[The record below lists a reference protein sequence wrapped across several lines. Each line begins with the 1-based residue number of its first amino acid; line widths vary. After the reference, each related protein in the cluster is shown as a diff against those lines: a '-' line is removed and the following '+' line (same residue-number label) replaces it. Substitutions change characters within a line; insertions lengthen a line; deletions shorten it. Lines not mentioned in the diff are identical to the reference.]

1 MPIINKDFPPSIIP
15 TPAAGTTTLFTDSGA
30 AYIKDS
36 TGTVTQLTGLSPSG
50 VVPGTYVNPTI
61 DVNEFGVITNA
72 AGGTVAGTVTS
83 VDATG
88 ANGISVSGVP
98 ITETGTI
105 AISLNDTAVTP
116 GTYGTTTK
124 VAQFTVDPTG
134 RITAAAEVDIPFN
147 EGTVTS
153 VAATG
158 SSDIAVSGSPITS
171 SGTLTFALNDTT
183 VVAGTYGTTTNVP
196 QITVDAKGRIT
207 TISNVAITQNP
218 GTVTSID
225 ATGTNGINVTG
236 GPITSSGSL
245 TITLADTAV
254 TTGTYGSDTTV
265 PQFTVDSTGRIT
277 GVTNVTISG
286 GGGAGE
292 TFNPFLLAGM

>member
-50 VVPGTYVNPTI
+50 VVPGTYVNATI
-61 DVNEFGVITNA
+61 AVNDFGVITSA
-72 AGGTVAGTVTS
+72 TDGAVAGTVTS
-83 VDATG
+83 VNATG
-88 ANGISVSGVP
+88 SNGISVSGVP
-98 ITETGTI
+98 ITESGTI
-105 AISLNDTAVTP
+105 AISLDDTAVTP

-124 VAQFTVDPTG
+124 VAQFTVDLTG
-134 RITAAAEVDIPFN
+134 RITAATEVTIPLN

-158 SSDIAVSGSPITS
+158 SSDIAVSGSPITG
-171 SGTLTFALNDTT
+171 SGTLTFSLNDTT
-183 VVAGTYGTTTNVP
+183 VVAGVYGSTTTVP
-196 QITVDAKGRIT
+196 QITVDPK
-207 TISNVAITQNP
+207 
-218 GTVTSID
+218 
-225 ATGTNGINVTG
+225 
-236 GPITSSGSL
+236 
-245 TITLADTAV
+245 
-254 TTGTYGSDTTV
+254 
-265 PQFTVDSTGRIT
+265 GRIT